1 LGTRLAAKVWNG
13 LAISNACGH
22 PNIKAHD
29 NKYRFQYVMTQARW
43 RGKIRSLRRKSI
55 AAGISF
61 VPSAA
66 ARRYNGGHA
75 MSLLN
80 EIEPLKQSA
89 LAELK
94 TAADLAALDHA
105 KGAWIGPHGKFT
117 ALMKQLGSLPK
128 EEKPA
133 AGKRINAAKA
143 ELEAALAARREE
155 LELKAA
161 LPKEPTDFTMPGRR
175 RALGRL
181 HPLTQIS
188 EDIVRAFRKI
198 GFAVAD
204 GPEVEDDWHC
214 FDALNTPADHP
225 ARDTHDTFYLVGQA
239 SSLPPGLPAPDSS
252 RAGSPPAA
260 GRMPAPLLLR
270 THTSSV
276 QIRVMKSQ
284 PPPIRIIAPGRVYRR
299 DNADATH
306 NPTFHQIEGLYVDK
320 GVTVGD
326 LKGTVEFVFKE
337 LMGPDVKLRFR
348 PHYFS
353 YTEPSL
359 EIDFTNSLVKKLG
372 KDWLEIAGCGMVHPQ
387 VFENVGYDPE
397 VWTGWAF
404 GFGIERIAMIRYG
417 IDDIRLFY
425 ENDVRFLG
433 QF

>member
-1 LGTRLAAKVWNG
+1 M
-13 LAISNACGH
+13 
-22 PNIKAHD
+22 P
-29 NKYRFQYVMTQARW
+29 
-43 RGKIRSLRRKSI
+43 
-55 AAGISF
+55 
-61 VPSAA
+61 
-66 ARRYNGGHA
+66 
-75 MSLLN
+75 LLD
-80 EIEPLKQSA
+80 EIEPLKQAA
-89 LAELK
+89 LSELLA
-94 TAADLAALDHA
+94 AADLPALEQT
-105 KGAWIGPHGKFT
+105 KGAWIGPHGRFT
-117 ALMKQLGSLPK
+117 ALMKQLGTLSR
-128 EEKPA
+128 EEKPL
-133 AGKRINAAKA
+133 AGKAINAAKV
-143 ELEAALAARREE
+143 ELENALTSRREE

-161 LPKEPTDFTMPGRR
+161 LPKEPTDFTLPGRR
-175 RALGRL
+175 RLVGKL
-181 HPLTQIS
+181 HPLTQVTD
-188 EDIVRAFRKI
+188 DIVRAFRKI
-198 GFAVAD
+198 GFVVAD
-204 GPEVEDDWHC
+204 GPEIEDEFHC

-225 ARDTHDTFYLVGQA
+225 ARDTQDTFYVEGGT
-239 SSLPPGLPAPDSS
+239 SEAPRS
-252 RAGSPPAA
+252 
-260 GRMPAPLLLR
+260 LLR

-320 GVTVGD
+320 GVTVSD

-337 LMGPDVKLRFR
+337 VLGDDVKLRFR

-404 GFGIERIAMIRYG
+404 GFGIERIAMLRYG
-417 IDDIRLFY
+417 INDIRLFY
-425 ENDVRFLG
+425 ENDIRFLR

>member
-1 LGTRLAAKVWNG
+1 
-13 LAISNACGH
+13 
-22 PNIKAHD
+22 
-29 NKYRFQYVMTQARW
+29 
-43 RGKIRSLRRKSI
+43 
-55 AAGISF
+55 
-61 VPSAA
+61 
-66 ARRYNGGHA
+66 
-75 MSLLN
+75 MSLLS

-89 LAELK
+89 LAELR
-94 TAADLAALDHA
+94 AAPDLAALEHA
-105 KGAWIGPHGKFT
+105 KGAWIGPHGRFT
-117 ALMKQLGSLPK
+117 ALMKQLGTLAK

-133 AGKRINAAKA
+133 AGKLINAAKV
-143 ELEAALAARREE
+143 ELEAALAARRDE

-161 LPKEPTDFTMPGRR
+161 LPKEPTDFTLPGRR
-175 RALGRL
+175 RAVGKL
-181 HPLTQIS
+181 HPLTQVTD
-188 EDIVRAFRKI
+188 EIVRAFRKI

-204 GPEVEDDWHC
+204 GAEIEDEYHC
-214 FDALNTPADHP
+214 FDSLNTPADHP
-225 ARDTHDTFYLVGQA
+225 ARDSQDTFYIREAASVSDRSNVGQA
-239 SSLPPGLPAPDSS
+239 SGLSPDLRS
-252 RAGSPPAA
+252 ASPPV
-260 GRMPAPLLLR
+260 GGPKLPLPLLR

-276 QIRVMKSQ
+276 QIRVMEKQ

-320 GVTVGD
+320 NVTVGD

-337 LMGPDVKLRFR
+337 LMGSDVKLRFR

-359 EIDFTNSLVKKLG
+359 EIDFTNALVKKLG

-404 GFGIERIAMIRYG
+404 GFGIERIAMLRYG
-417 IDDIRLFY
+417 INDIRLFY
-425 ENDVRFLG
+425 ENDVRFLA

>member
-1 LGTRLAAKVWNG
+1 
-13 LAISNACGH
+13 
-22 PNIKAHD
+22 
-29 NKYRFQYVMTQARW
+29 M
-43 RGKIRSLRRKSI
+43 
-55 AAGISF
+55 SF
-61 VPSAA
+61 
-66 ARRYNGGHA
+66 
-75 MSLLN
+75 LN
-80 EIEPLKQSA
+80 EIEPLKQTA

-94 TAADLAALDHA
+94 SAPDLAALEQT
-105 KGAWIGPHGKFT
+105 KGTWLGANGKFT
-117 ALMKQLGSLPK
+117 ALMKQLGTLSK

-133 AGKRINAAKA
+133 AGKFINAAKV
-143 ELEAALAARREE
+143 ELEAALAERRAE

-161 LPKEPTDFTMPGRR
+161 LPKEPTDFTLPGRR
-175 RALGRL
+175 RALGKL
-181 HPLTQIS
+181 HPLTQVT
-188 EDIVRAFRKI
+188 EDIVRAFRKL

-204 GPEVEDDWHC
+204 GPEIEDEYHC

-225 ARDTHDTFYLVGQA
+225 ARDTQDTFYLRVGQA
-239 SSLPPGLPAPDSS
+239 SSLSAQTAETGK
-252 RAGSPPAA
+252 
-260 GRMPAPLLLR
+260 MPVPLLLR

-284 PPPIRIIAPGRVYRR
+284 PPPVRIIVPGRVYRR

-306 NPTFHQIEGLYVDK
+306 NPTFQQIEGLYVDK

-337 LMGPDVKLRFR
+337 LLGSDVQIRFR

-353 YTEPSL
+353 YTEPSF
-359 EIDFTNSLVKKLG
+359 EIDFSSALVKKMG

-417 IDDIRLFY
+417 INDIRLFY
-425 ENDVRFLG
+425 ENDVRFLR